1 MSKIRTETQEHHAK
15 ITINDPRT
23 RNAISLDMMDEIS
36 QAIERYDADP
46 HIRAILITGEGDAFC
61 SGGDM
66 ATLTK
71 VSQQTP
77 FEIKNNV
84 YTHAQG
90 LVRTVKLCK
99 TPTIAMVHG
108 AAAGAGCEMAI
119 ACDFRVVTPEAY
131 FYESW
136 INLGVIAPLGG
147 MFLLPQLVGLGKA
160 TEMLMLGTRVHG
172 EEAARIGLATSV
184 CPRESLEATAME
196 IVKQLAAGPPLAFP
210 VFKEGLRRSAESTLA
225 GEWEYAIYAQA
236 MLLNTDDFAESV
248 EAFKAKRKPVFQ
260 GK

>member
-1 MSKIRTETQEHHAK
+1 MSKIRTETHDQHAK

-23 RNAISLDMMDEIS
+23 RNAVSLDMMDEIS
-36 QAIERYDADP
+36 DAIERYDADP
-46 HIRAILITGEGDAFC
+46 KIRAILLTGEGEAFC
-61 SGGDM
+61 AGGDM
-66 ATLTK
+66 VTLTK
-71 VSQQTP
+71 VTQQTP

-84 YTHAQG
+84 YAHAQG

-131 FYESW
+131 FFESW
-136 INLGVIAPLGG
+136 VNLGIIAPLGG

-160 TEMLMLGTRVHG
+160 TEMLMLGTRVYG
-172 EEAARIGLATSV
+172 EEAVRIGLATRV
-184 CPRESLEATAME
+184 TPQEQLETTAME
-196 IVKQLAAGPPLAFP
+196 IVSQLAAGPPLAYP
-210 VFKEGLRRSAESTLA
+210 VFKEGLRRSADSTLA
-225 GEWEYAIYAQA
+225 TEWEYAIYAQA
-236 MLLNTDDFAESV
+236 MLLNTEDFAEAV